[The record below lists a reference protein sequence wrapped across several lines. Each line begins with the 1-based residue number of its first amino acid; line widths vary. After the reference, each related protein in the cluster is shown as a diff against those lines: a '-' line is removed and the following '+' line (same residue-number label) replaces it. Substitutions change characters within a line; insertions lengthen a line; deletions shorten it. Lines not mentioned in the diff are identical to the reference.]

1 MVRNLGTWGEMTD
14 ERAFSAG
21 SVFAG
26 IVWAAA
32 ALLMVTGTV
41 IGVVTDKHVTTMIL
55 MTHALFLAT
64 AGAALTMRQC
74 AKANRELMTER
85 LRMASLSQGRNGVTT
100 FPPRR

>member
-1 MVRNLGTWGEMTD
+1 MTD

-41 IGVVTDKHVTTMIL
+41 IGVVTDKHVATMIL

-64 AGAALTMRQC
+64 AAAALTMRQC

-85 LRMASLSQGRNGVTT
+85 MRMASLSQGRGNGVSA